1 MAWRAI
7 RRTATSWAGR
17 PARGLATAAAT
28 PTLPRLPLP
37 RLEDTIQRYLDSVA
51 PLQDADARKQTQVRH
66 GLATWSV
73 HVSRV

>member
-7 RRTATSWAGR
+7 GRALAPLAGR
-17 PARGLATAAAT
+17 PARGLATAAT

-37 RLEDTIQRYLDSVA
+37 RLEDTIHRYLDSVA

-66 GLATWSV
+66 RLTICFV
-73 HVSRV
+73 QVSMV